1 MERRHNRDI
10 TAIREAATESRQL
23 LPSASLLRG
32 GLDVKVSWIDLI
44 IFLLLALF
52 GGDRND
58 KTPRG

>member
-1 MERRHNRDI
+1 MERSDNRDL
-10 TAIREAATESRQL
+10 TATPQADGGKQTVVS
-23 LPSASLLRG
+23 SADSLRG
-32 GLDVKVSWIDLI
+32 GLKMKVSLVDLI